1 MFPIRD
7 SKSSGKF
14 PFINLTIIAANLYIF
29 WQELISPD
37 IELYIASYALIPQN
51 INFQNIETL
60 TPFITSMFLHAGFLH
75 ILSNMWFLWIFGD
88 NVEAAIG
95 HIKYLLFYLSCGV
108 AASFVQ
114 YLFITD
120 LTLPMLGA
128 SGAIAAVL
136 GAYLRF
142 FPNHKIDT
150 LIPVFGLPIIVAV
163 PASFMLIY
171 WFFAQAFNGVATIFA
186 QTISIGGIAYIA
198 HAGGFLTGVILSDFF
213 AWSPWRKEVRQI

>member
-7 SKSSGKF
+7 TRNSGKF
-14 PFINLTIIAANLYIF
+14 PIVNLILIGFNIYVFILELFSPNIEVFIAQY
-29 WQELISPD
+29 S
-37 IELYIASYALIPQN
+37 LIPQN
-51 INFQNIETL
+51 VNFFDFQSL
-60 TPFITSMFLHAGFLH
+60 RPFVTSMFLHAGFLH

-213 AWSPWRKEVRQI
+213 AWSPW